1 MNREQPGAAA
11 LSEVTDMGSKAHWET
26 IYKTKRPD
34 QVSWFQQ
41 EASLSLA
48 LIRRIAPD
56 STAAIIDVGG
66 GASTLIDGL
75 LAAGYRELCVLD
87 LSPTALAEAR
97 RRVGP
102 TGAAVTWLE
111 ADVLGAGLPPS
122 AFDVWHDRAV
132 FHFLIEAAD
141 RARYVAQARRT
152 VRPGGYVL
160 VAAFAED
167 GPTQC
172 SGLPVARYTRV
183 RWTRSSAPGSAWCKA
198 PVRNMS
204 RRLVRGKHSCT
215 VCARLTRPLRS
226 ITRPDRR
233 IFPAP
238 AFQPQD
244 RAFSMSSGRSRY
256 FCTRAA
262 RPRRASARTC
272 PKLFS
277 DPESVIAGRRRRR
290 RSAAKSH
297 RADGALLVRLR

>member
-1 MNREQPGAAA
+1 MGA
-11 LSEVTDMGSKAHWET
+11 KAHWET

-75 LAAGYRELCVLD
+75 LAAGYRELRVLD

-111 ADVLGAGLPPS
+111 ADVLGAKLPAA

-141 RARYVAQARRT
+141 RARYVAQARQT

-172 SGLPVARYTRV
+172 SGLPVARYT
-183 RWTRSSAPGSAWCKA
+183 ADALYEEFGAGF
-198 PVRNMS
+198 
-204 RRLVRGKHSCT
+204 RLVQSVREEHVTPSGAKQAFVYCLCQTHPPASKHH
-215 VCARLTRPLRS
+215 
-226 ITRPDRR
+226 
-233 IFPAP
+233 
-238 AFQPQD
+238 
-244 RAFSMSSGRSRY
+244 
-256 FCTRAA
+256 AA
-262 RPRRASARTC
+262 
-272 PKLFS
+272 
-277 DPESVIAGRRRRR
+277 
-290 RSAAKSH
+290 
-297 RADGALLVRLR
+297 